1 MYLCRVAY
9 HNLAK
14 LSISSRLLRNV
25 YRDGSIRQLSFGG
38 HSGSSGEN
46 MIYALIVGG
55 VIGGGSLY
63 TYKVLH
69 NDKARYNDRVAE
81 IMERPKNESTPKEL
95 QPKVTEKA
103 DEVQPL
109 EVVEAGEEGPAENVE
124 PLESPSTVEPN
135 LEKSTVEEEV
145 IEVLPLPTSDDSQ
158 TSEEVEADA
167 ETLEST
173 AVEEEVPAA
182 NIVEQVENLP
192 MVAEPNM
199 MPEEDEA
206 ETPAEQAQ

>member
-95 QPKVTEKA
+95 QPK

>member
-1 MYLCRVAY
+1 
-9 HNLAK
+9 
-14 LSISSRLLRNV
+14 
-25 YRDGSIRQLSFGG
+25 
-38 HSGSSGEN
+38 

-95 QPKVTEKA
+95 QPK